1 MNIEELNQISLCLIN
16 GIVIFINRY
25 FVGVLD
31 KGTMQMKVHNAQL
44 FNMLPVIPG
53 KYGICN
59 IYSGLFVVMEI
70 SETLKMVVSLVLK
83 SH

>member
-1 MNIEELNQISLCLIN
+1 M
-16 GIVIFINRY
+16 
-25 FVGVLD
+25 GVLE

-59 IYSGLFVVMEI
+59 IYSGLFTVMDL
-70 SETLKMVVSLVLK
+70 S
-83 SH
+83 